1 MEQLFT
7 KKEAAR
13 YLKVSV
19 RTVTRMVSDLE
30 VPIYKVGHQV
40 RIPASSINKLLKGPS
55 SEENLN
61 KIIYNLLAFEVTLA
75 KHNVSKTKLYLI

>member
-1 MEQLFT
+1 VGRSYRPTFLLLRNKIMEQLFT

-61 KIIYNLLAFEVTLA
+61 KIINNLYEV
-75 KHNVSKTKLYLI
+75 

>member
-1 MEQLFT
+1 MGRSYRPTFLLLRNKIMEQLFT

-61 KIIYNLLAFEVTLA
+61 KIINNLYEV
-75 KHNVSKTKLYLI
+75 

>member
-1 MEQLFT
+1 MGRFNRPAFLLLRNKIMEQLFT

-61 KIIYNLLAFEVTLA
+61 KIINNLYEV
-75 KHNVSKTKLYLI
+75 

>member
-1 MEQLFT
+1 MGRSNRPTFLLLRNKIMEQLFT

-61 KIIYNLLAFEVTLA
+61 KIINNLYEV
-75 KHNVSKTKLYLI
+75 

>member
-1 MEQLFT
+1 
-7 KKEAAR
+7 
-13 YLKVSV
+13 
-19 RTVTRMVSDLE
+19 MVSDLE

-61 KIIYNLLAFEVTLA
+61 KIINNLYEV
-75 KHNVSKTKLYLI
+75 

>member
-1 MEQLFT
+1 MGRFNRPTFLLLRNKIMEQLFT

-61 KIIYNLLAFEVTLA
+61 KIINNLYEV
-75 KHNVSKTKLYLI
+75 

>member
-1 MEQLFT
+1 VGRSYRTTFLLLRNKIMEQLFT

-61 KIIYNLLAFEVTLA
+61 KIINNLYEV
-75 KHNVSKTKLYLI
+75 

>member
-1 MEQLFT
+1 MGRSNRPAFLLLINKIMEHLFT

-61 KIIYNLLAFEVTLA
+61 KIINNLYEV
-75 KHNVSKTKLYLI
+75 

>member
-1 MEQLFT
+1 MGRFNRPAFLLLRNKIMEQLFT
-7 KKEAAR
+7 KKEAAK

-61 KIIYNLLAFEVTLA
+61 KIINNLYEV
-75 KHNVSKTKLYLI
+75 

>member
-1 MEQLFT
+1 VGRSNRPTFLLLRNKIMEQLFT

-61 KIIYNLLAFEVTLA
+61 KIINNLYEV
-75 KHNVSKTKLYLI
+75 

>member
-1 MEQLFT
+1 MGRSNRPAFLLLINKIMEHLFT

-30 VPIYKVGHQV
+30 VPTYKVGHQV

-61 KIIYNLLAFEVTLA
+61 KIINNLYEV
-75 KHNVSKTKLYLI
+75 

>member
-7 KKEAAR
+7 KKEAAK

-61 KIIYNLLAFEVTLA
+61 KIINNLYEV
-75 KHNVSKTKLYLI
+75 